1 MVGLSSAFSREATV
15 QKYRIVEKCQKI
27 YNPKNA
33 EMSNWAT
40 IRDYKTQNFMPRASR
55 MNLECYL
62 LLFCVTQG
70 TELTFFKNLC

>member
-1 MVGLSSAFSREATV
+1 MLVYGWFKLSFFKRSHST
-15 QKYRIVEKCQKI
+15 KMCQKI
-27 YNPKNA
+27 YNAKNA

-55 MNLECYL
+55 MNLESYL
-62 LLFCVTQG
+62 LLFCVTHG